1 MSDIYKKMY
10 EYVTMLS
17 NRIAAVEQ
25 QERRSVGM
33 ITTWL
38 PSADDVRIMPGAART
53 VVQDFASTTPSGWSW
68 AGTPFSTPTVSI
80 INGTWLRQTG
90 MSGSERTFF
99 SRSLV
104 DQSFY
109 NVIASL
115 DTNNNGFY
123 SGVRLDDG
131 SDNNYVELVWWYSTS
146 GSPIRVYLRQRTGGG
161 TVTETDQTTLANAYT
176 DRYTWLVLQ
185 IGGARWSS
193 WTPTPIIN
201 GLHVVRGTNG
211 STVTW
216 TPTRIGI
223 VTQFST
229 QSWQSSYVDCAN
241 F

>member
-1 MSDIYKKMY
+1 MSDIYQQIY
-10 EYVTMLS
+10 DRLNTLTRRLS
-17 NRIAAVEQ
+17 AIEQ

-33 ITTWL
+33 ISSML

-53 VVQDFASTTPSGWSW
+53 VVQDFSSTTPSGWAW
-68 AGTPFSTPTVSI
+68 AGSPFSTPTMSI

-90 MSGSERTFF
+90 MSASERTFF
-99 SRSLV
+99 NRSLV

-109 NVIASL
+109 NAIVSI
-115 DTNNNGFY
+115 DTNSNGFY
-123 SGVRLDDG
+123 SGIRLDDG

-161 TVTETDQTTLANAYT
+161 SVTATEQTTLASAYT
-176 DRYTWLVLQ
+176 GRYMWLVIQ
-185 IGGARWSS
+185 IGGTRWTS
-193 WTPTPIIN
+193 WTPTPIID

-216 TPTRIGI
+216 TPSRIGI
-223 VTQFST
+223 VSQFST
-229 QSWQSSYVDCAN
+229 ASWQSSYVDCVN